1 MDKPLDGKLE
11 RGVQKLPE
19 WVCRKVR
26 ERRVGLRRD
35 VKALEDLDRED
46 EMAEE
51 RRNRL
56 VLPKEFDEEICV
68 SEHEQR
74 PRWRTFQAIV
84 SAMEVM
90 MA

>member
-1 MDKPLDGKLE
+1 MDKPLDCKLE
-11 RGVQKLPE
+11 RRVPKLPE
-19 WVCRKVR
+19 RVRRNVR

-35 VKALEDLDRED
+35 VEALEDPDRED
-46 EMAEE
+46 EVAEE
-51 RRNRL
+51 WRNSL
-56 VLPKEFDEEICV
+56 VLPEELAKEICV